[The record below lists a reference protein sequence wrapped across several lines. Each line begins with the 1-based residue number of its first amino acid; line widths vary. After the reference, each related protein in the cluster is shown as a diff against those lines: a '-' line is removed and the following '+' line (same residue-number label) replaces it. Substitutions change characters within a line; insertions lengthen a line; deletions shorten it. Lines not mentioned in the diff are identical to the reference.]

1 LHQIK
6 KLLYIKG
13 NNHQSK
19 DATLEWE
26 TIFGSF
32 SMKGLIFKTYKE
44 FKNETAKEHVIQLIN
59 GQMNSSQK
67 IHKWLVNI

>member
-1 LHQIK
+1 
-6 KLLYIKG
+6 
-13 NNHQSK
+13 
-19 DATLEWE
+19 
-26 TIFGSF
+26 
-32 SMKGLIFKTYKE
+32 MKGLIFKTYKE